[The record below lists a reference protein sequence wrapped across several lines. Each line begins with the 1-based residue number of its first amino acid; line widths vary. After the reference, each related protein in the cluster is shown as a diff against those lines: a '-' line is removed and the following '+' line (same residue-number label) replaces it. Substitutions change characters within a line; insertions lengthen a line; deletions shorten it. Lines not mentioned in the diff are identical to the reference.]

1 MSRGR
6 NREPDNMKQAS
17 ANWVDL
23 RRDAVSGIEAL
34 RAHFTGHA
42 YDPHWHDS
50 YLIGV
55 TEQGVQQFHS
65 RRKQHQSRPGTVFM
79 LEPEELHDGDAINDS
94 GFTYRMLY
102 LSPQQISQH
111 LAPMLADKPSLRELR
126 FAATLRDERPLAYAV
141 WHAFDA
147 LWHNHP
153 AIIKEAALDRMFGQ
167 LIPHRQWSQPAQP
180 PDKNARLALQARDWL
195 IAHHADNPGLEQMAQ
210 HLQVDRFR
218 LSRLFQTHWGL
229 PPHAWLVQW
238 RLSQARRQLA
248 QGQPVADVAAAL
260 GFADQSHLGRWF
272 KRACQL
278 TPSRYQHA
286 CTNLPD
292 LG

>member
-1 MSRGR
+1 MRVKNST
-6 NREPDNMKQAS
+6 DS
-17 ANWVDL
+17 WVDL
-23 RRDAVSGIEAL
+23 RRDPNSGIESL

-65 RRKQHQSRPGTVFM
+65 RRQRHHSRPGTIFM
-79 LEPEELHDGDAINDS
+79 LEPEELHDGDAVDAQ

-102 LSPQQISQH
+102 LSPHQLHQQ
-111 LAPMLADKPSLRELR
+111 LAPACLDGLPCGELR
-126 FAATLRDERPLAYAV
+126 FASTLKDDGQLSWAV

-147 LWHNHP
+147 FWHDHP
-153 AIIKEAALDRMFGQ
+153 RLIKDAALDRLFQQ
-167 LIPHRQWSQPAQP
+167 LRYSPVLRG
-180 PDKNARLALQARDWL
+180 ARAETAPSLAHQARDWL
-195 IAHHADNPGLEQMAQ
+195 MAYHAENPGIAELAQ
-210 HLQVDRFR
+210 ALNVDRFR
-218 LSRLFQTHWGL
+218 LSRLFQKQWGL

-238 RLSQARRQLA
+238 RLSQARRRLA
-248 QGQPVADVAAAL
+248 IGESPAQVAAEL

-278 TPSRYQHA
+278 TPARYQQL

-292 LG
+292 A

>member
-1 MSRGR
+1 
-6 NREPDNMKQAS
+6 MKQAS

-102 LSPQQISQH
+102 LSPQQIARH
-111 LAPMLADKPSLRELR
+111 RAPEQADAPSPR
-126 FAATLRDERPLAYAV
+126 
-141 WHAFDA
+141 
-147 LWHNHP
+147 
-153 AIIKEAALDRMFGQ
+153 
-167 LIPHRQWSQPAQP
+167 
-180 PDKNARLALQARDWL
+180 
-195 IAHHADNPGLEQMAQ
+195 
-210 HLQVDRFR
+210 
-218 LSRLFQTHWGL
+218 
-229 PPHAWLVQW
+229 
-238 RLSQARRQLA
+238 
-248 QGQPVADVAAAL
+248 
-260 GFADQSHLGRWF
+260 
-272 KRACQL
+272 
-278 TPSRYQHA
+278 
-286 CTNLPD
+286 
-292 LG
+292 

>member
-1 MSRGR
+1 MPDR
-6 NREPDNMKQAS
+6 NS
-17 ANWVDL
+17 NWIDL
-23 RRDAVSGIEAL
+23 RRDALHGIETI

-65 RRKQHQSRPGTVFM
+65 RRKQHRSRPGTVFM
-79 LEPEELHDGDAINDS
+79 LEPEELHDGDAVDAQ

-102 LSPQQISQH
+102 LSPQQIAQQLTPLCPPDH
-111 LAPMLADKPSLRELR
+111 GGELR
-126 FAATLRDERPLAYAV
+126 FAATLRDDQALAWSV
-141 WHAFDA
+141 WHCFDA
-147 LWHNHP
+147 LWHDHP
-153 AIIKEAALDRMFGQ
+153 ALIKEATLDRLFLQ
-167 LIPHRQWSQPAQP
+167 LSQHPLWRSEPRAA
-180 PDKNARLALQARDWL
+180 DNDRRLAQQARDWL
-195 IAHHADNPGLEQMAQ
+195 IAHHALNPGLQAMAEA
-210 HLQVDRFR
+210 LQVDRFR
-218 LSRLFQTHWGL
+218 LSRLFQAQWGL

-248 QGQPVADVAAAL
+248 AGLPAADVAAAL

-272 KRACQL
+272 KRACHL
-278 TPSRYQHA
+278 TPARYQQA

-292 LG
+292 AG

>member
-1 MSRGR
+1 
-6 NREPDNMKQAS
+6 MKQTTQ
-17 ANWVDL
+17 NWLDL
-23 RRDAVSGIEAL
+23 RHDKPSGIESL

-65 RRKQHQSRPGTVFM
+65 RRQQHQSRPGTVFM
-79 LEPEELHDGDAINDS
+79 LEPEELHDGDAINAQ

-102 LSPQQISQH
+102 LSPQQVKQR
-111 LAPMLADKPSLRELR
+111 LAPLTESGVQQHELG
-126 FAATLRDERPLAYAV
+126 FAATLRDDKQLAYAV
-141 WHAFDA
+141 WHAFEA
-147 LWHNHP
+147 LWHDHP
-153 AIIKEAALDRMFGQ
+153 EMIKDAALDRLFLQLGQ
-167 LIPHRQWSQPAQP
+167 HPLWRNRNYMIDKDVLLAQ
-180 PDKNARLALQARDWL
+180 RARDWL
-195 IAHHADNPGLEQMAQ
+195 IAHHTENPGLQTMAQ
-210 HLQVDRFR
+210 ALNIDRFR

-238 RLSQARRQLA
+238 RLCQARRQLA
-248 QGQPVADVAAAL
+248 AGCAPVNVAAEL

-272 KRACQL
+272 KRACHL
-278 TPSRYQHA
+278 TPARYQLA

-292 LG
+292 SD

>member
-1 MSRGR
+1 MITAA
-6 NREPDNMKQAS
+6 K
-17 ANWVDL
+17 NWVDL
-23 RRDAVSGIEAL
+23 RRDAASGIESL

-79 LEPEELHDGDAINDS
+79 LEPEELHDGDAINPQ

-102 LSPQQISQH
+102 LSPLQVQQQLTPL
-111 LAPMLADKPSLRELR
+111 LAEGPEQRELS
-126 FAATLRDERPLAYAV
+126 FAATLRDDLPLAYAV

-147 LWHNHP
+147 LWHDHP
-153 AIIKEAALDRMFGQ
+153 ALIKDAALDRLFGQ
-167 LIPHRQWSQPAQP
+167 LTQHRLWRLPEADCP
-180 PDKNARLALQARDWL
+180 GDGRLALLARDWL
-195 IAHHADNPGLEQMAQ
+195 IAHHAENPGLQQMAQ
-210 HLQVDRFR
+210 SLNIDRFR
-218 LSRLFQTHWGL
+218 LSRLFQAHWGL

-238 RLSQARRQLA
+238 RLSRARRRLA
-248 QGQPVADVAAAL
+248 EGQSVADVAAAL

-278 TPSRYQHA
+278 SPARYQRI

-292 LG
+292 LT

>member
-1 MSRGR
+1 MPKPS
-6 NREPDNMKQAS
+6 D
-17 ANWVDL
+17 NWVDL

-50 YLIGV
+50 YLVGV

-102 LSPQQISQH
+102 LSPQQIAQH
-111 LAPMLADKPSLRELR
+111 LPPTSSDSASTRELH
-126 FAATLRDERPLAYAV
+126 FAATLRDDRPLAYAV

-153 AIIKEAALDRMFGQ
+153 ALIKEAALDRLAVQ
-167 LIPHRQWSQPAQP
+167 LSPHRQASSSFHAADQ
-180 PDKNARLALQARDWL
+180 DSLLALKARDWL
-195 IAHHADNPGLEQMAQ
+195 IAYHADNPGLAQMAH

-218 LSRLFQTHWGL
+218 LSRLFRAHWGL

-238 RLSQARRQLA
+238 RLSQARRRLA
-248 QGQPVADVAAAL
+248 QGEPVADVAAAL

-278 TPSRYQHA
+278 SPARYQHA

-292 LG
+292 PG

>member
-1 MSRGR
+1 MTTAA
-6 NREPDNMKQAS
+6 K
-17 ANWVDL
+17 NWVDL
-23 RRDAVSGIEAL
+23 RRDAASGIESL

-79 LEPEELHDGDAINDS
+79 LEPEELHDGDAINEQ

-102 LSPQQISQH
+102 LSPQQIGQH
-111 LAPMLADKPSLRELR
+111 LAPLLAEGPGQRELG
-126 FAATLRDERPLAYAV
+126 FADTLRDDRPLAYAV

-147 LWHNHP
+147 LWHDHP
-153 AIIKEAALDRMFGQ
+153 ALIKDAALDRLFGQ
-167 LIPHRQWSQPAQP
+167 LTQHRLWRTSGPVF
-180 PDKNARLALQARDWL
+180 PDARLALQARDWL
-195 IAHHADNPGLEQMAQ
+195 IAHHADNPGLQQMAQ
-210 HLQVDRFR
+210 SLKLDRFR
-218 LSRLFQTHWGL
+218 LSRLFQAHWGL

-238 RLSQARRQLA
+238 RLSQARRRLA

-278 TPSRYQHA
+278 SPARYQRA

-292 LG
+292 PA

>member
-6 NREPDNMKQAS
+6 NREPDTMPQPS

-23 RRDAVSGIEAL
+23 RRDAASGIEAL

-102 LSPQQISQH
+102 LSPQQIAQH
-111 LAPMLADKPSLRELR
+111 LPPLTADGAAARELQ
-126 FAATLRDERPLAYAV
+126 FATTLRDDRSLAYAV

-153 AIIKEAALDRMFGQ
+153 ALIKEAALDRLAAQ
-167 LIPHRQWSQPAQP
+167 LSPHRQTPRPVQAVDQ
-180 PDKNARLALQARDWL
+180 DTRLALQARDWL
-195 IAHHADNPGLEQMAQ
+195 MAYHAENPGLAQMAL

-218 LSRLFQTHWGL
+218 LSRVFRAHWGL

-238 RLSQARRQLA
+238 RLSQARRRLA
-248 QGQPVADVAAAL
+248 QGEPAADVAAAL

-278 TPSRYQHA
+278 SPARYQHA

-292 LG
+292 PA

>member
-1 MSRGR
+1 
-6 NREPDNMKQAS
+6 MKQPA

-23 RRDAVSGIEAL
+23 RRDAISGIEAL

-65 RRKQHQSRPGTVFM
+65 RRRQHRSRPGTVFM
-79 LEPEELHDGDAINDS
+79 LEPEELHDGDAINEQ

-102 LSPQQISQH
+102 LSPQQIAQH
-111 LAPMLADKPSLRELR
+111 LNPAGRDAPPSPALQ
-126 FAATLRDERPLAYAV
+126 FAATLRDDRSLAYAV
-141 WHAFDA
+141 WHAFEA

-153 AIIKEAALDRMFGQ
+153 ALIKEAVLDRLFSQ
-167 LIPHRQWSQPAQP
+167 LTPHQQNFLPDRH
-180 PDKNARLALQARDWL
+180 PDKDTVLALQARDWL
-195 IAHHADNPGLEQMAQ
+195 IAHHAENPGLAQMAQ
-210 HLQVDRFR
+210 QLQVDRFR
-218 LSRLFQTHWGL
+218 LSRLFQAHWGL

-292 LG
+292 PN

>member
-1 MSRGR
+1 M
-6 NREPDNMKQAS
+6 PDRTS
-17 ANWVDL
+17 SWIDL
-23 RRDAVSGIEAL
+23 RRDALLDIETI

-65 RRKQHQSRPGTVFM
+65 RRKQHRSRPGTVFM
-79 LEPEELHDGDAINDS
+79 LEPEELHDGDAVDAQ

-102 LSPQQISQH
+102 LSPQQ
-111 LAPMLADKPSLRELR
+111 LAPLFSTEPASELR
-126 FAATLRDERPLAYAV
+126 FAATLRDDKRLAYAV
-141 WHAFDA
+141 WHCFDA
-147 LWHNHP
+147 LWHEHP
-153 AIIKEAALDRMFGQ
+153 ALIKEATLDRLLLQ
-167 LIPHRQWSQPAQP
+167 LSQHPLWRSEPRAADKDRLLAQ
-180 PDKNARLALQARDWL
+180 RARDWL
-195 IAHHADNPGLEQMAQ
+195 IAHHALNPGLQAMAEA
-210 HLQVDRFR
+210 LQVDRFR
-218 LSRLFQTHWGL
+218 LSRLFQAQWGL

-248 QGQPVADVAAAL
+248 VGVAAADVAAAL

-272 KRACQL
+272 KRACHL
-278 TPSRYQHA
+278 TPARYQQA

-292 LG
+292 AG

>member
-1 MSRGR
+1 MSER
-6 NREPDNMKQAS
+6 NS
-17 ANWVDL
+17 NWIDL
-23 RRDAVSGIEAL
+23 RRDATRGIETL

-65 RRKQHQSRPGTVFM
+65 RRQRHQSRPGTVFM
-79 LEPEELHDGDAINDS
+79 LEPEELHDGDAVDAQ

-102 LSPQQISQH
+102 LTPQQ
-111 LAPMLADKPSLRELR
+111 LAPLRAPGAGDLH
-126 FAATLRDERPLAYAV
+126 FAATLRDDRRLAYAI
-141 WHAFDA
+141 WHCFDA

-153 AIIKEAALDRMFGQ
+153 ELIKEATLDRLILQLGQ
-167 LIPHRQWSQPAQP
+167 HPQAHSAPP
-180 PDKNARLALQARDWL
+180 PDRDRPLALLARDWL
-195 IAHHADNPGLEQMAQ
+195 IAHHALNPGLQAMADA
-210 HLQVDRFR
+210 LNVDRFR
-218 LSRLFQTHWGL
+218 LSRLFQAHWGL

-238 RLSQARRQLA
+238 RLVQARRALA
-248 QGQPVADVAAAL
+248 SGEAVADVAASL

-278 TPSRYQHA
+278 TPARYQQA

-292 LG
+292 AR

>member
-1 MSRGR
+1 MPDR
-6 NREPDNMKQAS
+6 NN
-17 ANWVDL
+17 NWIDL
-23 RRDAVSGIEAL
+23 RRDPSRGIETI

-79 LEPEELHDGDAINDS
+79 LEPEELHDGDAVDAQ
-94 GFTYRMLY
+94 GFTYRILY
-102 LSPQQISQH
+102 LSPQQLSRQ
-111 LAPMLADKPSLRELR
+111 LAPLGTDQGGELH
-126 FAATLRDERPLAYAV
+126 FAATLRNDKALAYAV
-141 WHAFDA
+141 WHCFDA
-147 LWHNHP
+147 LWHDHP
-153 AIIKEAALDRMFGQ
+153 ELIKEATLDRLFMQLGQ
-167 LIPHRQWSQPAQP
+167 HPLWRSETRPADRDRQLAQ
-180 PDKNARLALQARDWL
+180 QARDWL
-195 IAHHADNPGLEQMAQ
+195 IAHHALNPGLQAMADA
-210 HLQVDRFR
+210 LQVDRFR
-218 LSRLFQTHWGL
+218 LSRLFQAQWGL

-248 QGQPVADVAAAL
+248 AGSAAADVAADL

-272 KRACQL
+272 KRACHL
-278 TPSRYQHA
+278 TPARYQQA

-292 LG
+292 AG

>member
-1 MSRGR
+1 VNTSTH
-6 NREPDNMKQAS
+6 
-17 ANWVDL
+17 NWVDL
-23 RRDAVSGIEAL
+23 RRDARSGIEAI

-65 RRKQHQSRPGTVFM
+65 RQKRHRSRPGTVFM
-79 LEPEELHDGDAINDS
+79 LEPEELHDGDAIDAQ

-102 LSPQQISQH
+102 LSPHHLHQQF
-111 LAPMLADKPSLRELR
+111 APGCLDSAPGSELR
-126 FAATLRDERPLAYAV
+126 FATTLQDEKWLSWAV

-153 AIIKEAALDRMFGQ
+153 QLIKDAALERLFRH
-167 LIPHRQWSQPAQP
+167 LRHLPVWRNTR
-180 PDKNARLALQARDWL
+180 PDVAPTLAHQARDWL
-195 IAHHADNPGLEQMAQ
+195 IAYHVDNPGIAQMAQ
-210 HLQVDRFR
+210 ALNVDRFR
-218 LSRLFQTHWGL
+218 LSRLFQQQWGL

-238 RLSQARRQLA
+238 RLSQARRRLA
-248 QGQPVADVAAAL
+248 MGHLPAEVAADL

-278 TPSRYQHA
+278 TPARYQQL

-292 LG
+292 ADH

>member
-1 MSRGR
+1 MITAA
-6 NREPDNMKQAS
+6 K
-17 ANWVDL
+17 NWVDL
-23 RRDAVSGIEAL
+23 RRDAASGIESI

-79 LEPEELHDGDAINDS
+79 LEPEELHDGDAINPQ

-102 LSPQQISQH
+102 LSPQQVQQQ
-111 LAPMLADKPSLRELR
+111 LAPLLAEGPEPRELS
-126 FAATLRDERPLAYAV
+126 FAATLRDDRPLAYAV

-147 LWHNHP
+147 LWHDHP
-153 AIIKEAALDRMFGQ
+153 ALIKEAALDRLFGQ
-167 LIPHRQWSQPAQP
+167 LTQHRLWRLPEADCPGDS
-180 PDKNARLALQARDWL
+180 RLALLARDWL
-195 IAHHADNPGLEQMAQ
+195 IVHHTENPGLQQMAQ
-210 HLQVDRFR
+210 SLNIDRFR
-218 LSRLFQTHWGL
+218 LSRRFQAHWGL

-238 RLSQARRQLA
+238 RLSQARRRLA
-248 QGQPVADVAAAL
+248 EGQPVADVAATL

-278 TPSRYQHA
+278 SPARYQRI

-292 LG
+292 LT

>member
-1 MSRGR
+1 
-6 NREPDNMKQAS
+6 MKQARQ
-17 ANWVDL
+17 NWVDL
-23 RRDAVSGIEAL
+23 RHDPLSGIETI

-79 LEPEELHDGDAINDS
+79 LEPEELHDGDAINAQ

-102 LSPQQISQH
+102 LSQQQVEQQLSPLIEQGTQQ
-111 LAPMLADKPSLRELR
+111 RELS
-126 FAATLRDERPLAYAV
+126 FAATLRDDQQLAYAV
-141 WHAFDA
+141 WHAFEA

-153 AIIKEAALDRMFGQ
+153 EIIKDAALDRLFVQ
-167 LIPHRQWSQPAQP
+167 LSQHPLWHHRTDIISKDAVLAQ
-180 PDKNARLALQARDWL
+180 QAREWL
-195 IAHHADNPGLEQMAQ
+195 IAHHAENPGLQTMAQ
-210 HLQVDRFR
+210 ALNIDRFR
-218 LSRLFQTHWGL
+218 LSRLFQAHWGL

-238 RLSQARRQLA
+238 RLCQARQQLA
-248 QGQPVADVAAAL
+248 KGQPPVDVAAAL

-272 KRACQL
+272 KRACHL
-278 TPSRYQHA
+278 TPSRYQLA

-292 LG
+292 LA